1 MNFKLTMFVFFWL
14 IATGYASA
22 HHSFAPYDIRNPI
35 EMSGVTEDFVFRRPH
50 PMLTFLDS
58 ENVEW
63 EIEVPLRFWNRAGIA
78 QDAIKPGDELVVLGW
93 PARDGSPEMAMSGF
107 ELNGMFYNVHERV
120 GQRSANEAADAI
132 ESGESLESV
141 LERFSESERLPESE

>member
-1 MNFKLTMFVFFWL
+1 MNFKLTIITLCSLM
-14 IATGYASA
+14 ATGYASA

-35 EMSGVTEDFVFRRPH
+35 EITGVAEDFVYKRPH
-50 PMLTFLDS
+50 PMLTFLDD
-58 ENVEW
+58 ENVGW

-78 QDAIKPGDELVVLGW
+78 QDAIKPGDELIVLGY

-107 ELNGMFYNVHERV
+107 ELNGTFYNVHEEV
-120 GQRSANEAADAI
+120 GQKSGNEAADAI

-141 LERFSESERLPESE
+141 LKRFSESE